1 MNCPSRR
8 NKTLRDRSTMVSTR
22 NSPSK
27 KPAPKLSPAK
37 QGSKGKKAPKS
48 TPPPPKKAKTGPA
61 KKPAPKKSPP
71 PKKAPPGENLEVQF
85 EEIEGAGDD
94 DEGDDEAEEETPG
107 PDPAATAKLLAILVQ
122 IQEKQEQRFQE
133 ERLEEKQAGSKRL
146 QHDADP
152 LKVLETALKAADDDM
167 SADYRA
173 AIKLLGKAMP
183 SADGGLQED
192 VKAATKPTGDIGRDV
207 WASVVG
213 KALIRWTSAR
223 SIENALSLL
232 ADPDKFPKNMREHR
246 SFDAHLGYCIRL
258 GTKLEEAKSVTGADV
273 RAEDMVVMVN
283 KIINKWPAAIVT
295 ALRVPSLVDGLDTLT
310 SLSQRLRDLRPVV
323 LENVNAAWTEHTDA
337 NPDRHG
343 GGSNRRNHGVVGVA
357 DDARKGSSRNAYN
370 ERDRRSPSP
379 RRRNSRNTR
388 GRSRS
393 RSRSPSPRRGG
404 RKDRSRSPRR
414 DRKSRSRSPPRKT
427 SRNDD
432 VSPRKTRRGTG
443 SRSSKYACQ
452 RPECVRDTAAP
463 EHDGK
468 DCPLTICYNCKRTG
482 HKSTHCPSKRTSAGP
497 GNA

>member
-1 MNCPSRR
+1 M
-8 NKTLRDRSTMVSTR
+8 
-22 NSPSK
+22 
-27 KPAPKLSPAK
+27 
-37 QGSKGKKAPKS
+37 
-48 TPPPPKKAKTGPA
+48 
-61 KKPAPKKSPP
+61 
-71 PKKAPPGENLEVQF
+71 
-85 EEIEGAGDD
+85 
-94 DEGDDEAEEETPG
+94 
-107 PDPAATAKLLAILVQ
+107 
-122 IQEKQEQRFQE
+122 
-133 ERLEEKQAGSKRL
+133 
-146 QHDADP
+146 
-152 LKVLETALKAADDDM
+152 
-167 SADYRA
+167 
-173 AIKLLGKAMP
+173 
-183 SADGGLQED
+183 
-192 VKAATKPTGDIGRDV
+192 
-207 WASVVG
+207 
-213 KALIRWTSAR
+213 
-223 SIENALSLL
+223 
-232 ADPDKFPKNMREHR
+232 
-246 SFDAHLGYCIRL
+246 
-258 GTKLEEAKSVTGADV
+258 TGADV

-323 LENVNAAWTEHTDA
+323 LEDVNAAWTEHTGA
-337 NPDRHG
+337 NRHG

-357 DDARKGSSRNAYN
+357 DDARKGSSHNAYN

-393 RSRSPSPRRGG
+393 RSRSRSPRRGG
-404 RKDRSRSPRR
+404 RKVRSRSPRK
-414 DRKSRSRSPPRKT
+414 DRKSRSRSPPRKS